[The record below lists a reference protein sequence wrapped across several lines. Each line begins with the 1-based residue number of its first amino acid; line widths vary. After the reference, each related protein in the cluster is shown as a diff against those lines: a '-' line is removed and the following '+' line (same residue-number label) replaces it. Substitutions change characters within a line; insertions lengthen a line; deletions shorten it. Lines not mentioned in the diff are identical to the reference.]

1 MTTPNSPKPIPPAA
15 QQRLR
20 ARARRVTRLRRR
32 ITAAAIA
39 TFALSFGAVA
49 ATGSLG
55 QAGSGTDVA
64 STAQATTAAKT
75 STTTAKA
82 TGATSSSSAST
93 SAATAPVTTQQS

>member
-1 MTTPNSPKPIPPAA
+1 MTTNSPKPIPPAA

-32 ITAAAIA
+32 ITAAALA
-39 TFALSFGAVA
+39 TFALSFGAIT

-55 QAGSGTDVA
+55 QSGSATDVA
-64 STAQATTAAKT
+64 STAQTTTAAKT
-75 STTTAKA
+75 STTTTKA
-82 TGATSSSSAST
+82 TRATSSSSAS